1 MILSSSTWKEVE
13 DYLDDSVVALIPLGA
28 TEQHG
33 LHLPINTD
41 AFNAEEMAKRVHAR
55 VGDAAKIL
63 LLPALPYGVSTTHMA
78 FPGTVTL
85 SAETYIHTAK
95 EMCSSLVKHKINKIV
110 LLNGHVGN
118 AAPLAVVCTEINV
131 ETGTAI
137 FLVNWWDLCGDS
149 IRKNFGF
156 MSHACETETSVAAA
170 LGQVVQVDK
179 ARGEKPTSQV
189 ELIKFNMFAEG
200 PRIQQA
206 SIKTLDKLSAT
217 GAVGEPEKMDLE
229 KGKEIV
235 EVALDRLGRLLVEIS
250 KGITISSSHH
260 S

>member
-41 AFNAEEMAKRVHAR
+41 TFNSKEIAKRVHSR
-55 VGDAAKIL
+55 VGTDAKIL
-63 LLPALPYGVSTTHMA
+63 LLPAVPYGVSTTHMA

-85 SAETYIHTAK
+85 SAETYIRAVK
-95 EMCSSLVKHKINKIV
+95 ELCLSLVKHKVKKIV

-118 AAPLAVVCTEINV
+118 AAPLAVVCTEVNV
-131 ETGTAI
+131 ETDTAM

-149 IRKNFGF
+149 IKKNFGF
-156 MSHACETETSVAAA
+156 MFHACEAETSVAAA

-179 ARGEKPTSQV
+179 ARGEKPKSQV

-206 SIKTLDKLSAT
+206 SIKTLEKLSPT
-217 GAVGEPEKMDLE
+217 GAVGEPEKMDLK
-229 KGKEIV
+229 KGEEIV
-235 EVALDRLGRLLVEIS
+235 EVALDRLRQLLVEIS
-250 KGITISSSHH
+250 EGISISSIHNS
-260 S
+260 